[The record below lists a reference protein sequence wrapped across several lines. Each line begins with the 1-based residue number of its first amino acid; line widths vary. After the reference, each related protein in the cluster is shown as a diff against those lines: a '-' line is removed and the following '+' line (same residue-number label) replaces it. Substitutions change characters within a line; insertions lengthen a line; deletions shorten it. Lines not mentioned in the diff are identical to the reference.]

1 MDGKIIAVV
10 QDTVEEL
17 SDELIELTQDLVR
30 IPSTEGQEGP
40 AQEFMASR
48 MLAEGLAVESFEP
61 DKQKLL
67 EHPAFVDS
75 EVPFE
80 GRQNLIGRWKGDPAK
95 RSIILNGHIDVVS
108 PEPVERW
115 TVDPWGGEVQGRRL
129 YGRGS
134 LDMKGGLAAHI
145 IALKALR
152 RAGLEP
158 GGSVMVQSV
167 LEEEAGG
174 GGGTLACLM
183 EGNVADAMFITE
195 PGSEVCVAHAG
206 VLYFRVRVEGH
217 TAHAGQ
223 ADKGIN
229 AIGKMYPIYHALSQL
244 DALRRES
251 VRYPLFQGDGSPACH
266 LNLGRMWAGDWPST
280 VAGFSELEGRVS
292 FVPGETREEIQA
304 LIERTVHAAA
314 QDDAWLRDN
323 PPTVTWFGWKADPWR
338 QDADAPFVQMVRRGV
353 EEVTGSP
360 AKLCGK
366 SAGLDTRFCSYF
378 DIPSVSFGPRGQ
390 YSHGCDEYVDLDSLI
405 AVCKVVALTVLSWC
419 SQAKA

>member
-10 QDTVEEL
+10 QDAVEKL
-17 SDELIELTQDLVR
+17 SDELISLTQDLVR
-30 IPSTEGQEGP
+30 IPSTVGQEGP

-75 EVPFE
+75 EMPFE
-80 GRQNLIGRWKGDPAK
+80 GRQNLIGRWKGDQAK

-183 EGNVADAMFITE
+183 GGNLADAMFITE

-223 ADKGIN
+223 ADKGTN
-229 AIGKMYPIYHALSQL
+229 AIGKMYPILPRAEPTGRPAPRIGALP
-244 DALRRES
+244 AVPRRRQPGLPFE
-251 VRYPLFQGDGSPACH
+251 PGQ
-266 LNLGRMWAGDWPST
+266 N
-280 VAGFSELEGRVS
+280 EGRRLALHRGGVRGAGGS
-292 FVPGETREEIQA
+292 DIFCPRRDQGGNPGPDRK
-304 LIERTVHAAA
+304 
-314 QDDAWLRDN
+314 D
-323 PPTVTWFGWKADPWR
+323 
-338 QDADAPFVQMVRRGV
+338 
-353 EEVTGSP
+353 
-360 AKLCGK
+360 
-366 SAGLDTRFCSYF
+366 
-378 DIPSVSFGPRGQ
+378 GP
-390 YSHGCDEYVDLDSLI
+390 
-405 AVCKVVALTVLSWC
+405 
-419 SQAKA
+419 